1 MRPEET
7 TTERP
12 NIVFITTDHLR
23 RDMLGC
29 AGHPVVQTSHIDALA
44 AEGVRCEWAYTVS
57 PLCMPARASWV
68 TGRYM
73 HEHGIFGNQRPPL
86 RPDQRRASFAN
97 ALQRAG
103 YRTALIGKHH
113 FLDAYYQPGT
123 DYTAWEDELKGYG
136 FDDVHQVLDTT
147 ESVFNGDDFVP
158 ILQARGV
165 FDQFCREYTG
175 REPALTL
182 NLEDTSDGHIGSR
195 SVEFIEQY
203 DRDQPFF
210 LWTSFVGP
218 HPPYKTPSEF
228 YGPYAEV
235 EVEHPRHRAYFGMV
249 SHIDH
254 WVGRITEALRYRGV
268 LENALVILTSDH
280 GDMLGERGIWDK
292 RHFYE
297 ASVGVPLIG
306 RGPGL
311 PTGDV
316 CQALIESV
324 DVTAGILHAA
334 GVAPEEPAQEVTE
347 GGRTRIEV
355 RPCVPLPGRPFQ
367 RLVAGDPRLLR
378 RDVFSELGTTTM
390 IRDARWKLWT
400 DPQRGGVQALH
411 DLTNDP
417 DEQQNLAGRPEY
429 REIEDRLV
437 GRLFER
443 YVTSTVATEV
453 KERKR
458 VQRIIVRTE

>member
-1 MRPEET
+1 MPEEAI
-7 TTERP
+7 TERP
-12 NIVFITTDHLR
+12 NILLITTDHLR

-29 AGHPVVQTSHIDALA
+29 AGHPLVQTPHIDALA
-44 AEGVRCEWAYTVS
+44 SEGVRCEWGYTVS

-86 RPDQRRASFAN
+86 CPDQRQASFAN
-97 ALQRAG
+97 ALQGAG

-123 DYTAWEDELKGYG
+123 DYTAWEDELKQYG

-147 ESVFNGDDFVP
+147 ESIFNRDDFVP
-158 ILQARGV
+158 YLEQKGI
-165 FDQFCREYTG
+165 FEQFCREYTG

-182 NLEDTSDGHIGSR
+182 ALEDTSDGHIGAESIKWIDEHGGSR
-195 SVEFIEQY
+195 
-203 DRDQPFF
+203 PFF

-218 HPPYKTPSEF
+218 HPPYKAPAEF
-228 YGPYAEV
+228 YEPYAEAAV
-235 EVEHPRHRAYFGMV
+235 DHPRHRAYFGMV

-254 WVGRITEALRYRGV
+254 WVGRIVEALCDRGL
-268 LENALVILTSDH
+268 LEDTLVIFTSDH

-292 RHFYE
+292 RHFWE
-297 ASVGVPLIG
+297 PSVGVPLIA

-311 PTGDV
+311 PARSV
-316 CQALIESV
+316 CEALVESV

-334 GVAPEEPAQEVTE
+334 GVAPEEPTQEVTE
-347 GGRTRIEV
+347 GGRMRVEV
-355 RPCVPLPGRPFQ
+355 RPQVPLPGRPFQ
-367 RLVAGDPRLLR
+367 RLVAGDPLLLR

-400 DPQRGGVQALH
+400 DPERGGVQALY
-411 DLTNDP
+411 DLLDDP
-417 DEQQNLAGRPEY
+417 QEQRNLAGQPEH
-429 REIEDRLV
+429 REAEHRLIERL
-437 GRLFER
+437 LER
-443 YVTSTVATEV
+443 YVKSTVATEI

-458 VQRIIVRTE
+458 VQGVVVDEE